1 MIGKEFPLSL
11 VRAVAGTSADEL
23 GRMLDGLQLG
33 EFIYEQPAVGD
44 VEYTFK
50 HALTQEVAYNS
61 ILSDRRKRLHER
73 TGAAIETLYA
83 ASLDDHV
90 SELAHH
96 YSRSGNADKAAEY
109 LHRAGL
115 QAFARS
121 AYQEALGQLSAA
133 IEFLGRLP
141 ESLKRDDREADLQL
155 ARTSAMQVV
164 SGLGAEGID
173 RALSRT
179 VELSERTGNTRRSF
193 EGLQGLQL
201 FHFGRA
207 EYDQALALGHR
218 LLDMARTM
226 DDPDLAFVG
235 PADGWANAES
245 PWRFHR
251 RTFDA

>member
-1 MIGKEFPLSL
+1 MSW
-11 VRAVAGTSADEL
+11 AGCSTVCS
-23 GRMLDGLQLG
+23 LG

-109 LHRAGL
+109 LRRAGQ
-115 QAFARS
+115 QALARS
-121 AYQEALGQLSAA
+121 AYQEALAQLSAA

-141 ESLKRDDREADLQL
+141 ESLQRDDREAALQL
-155 ARTSAMQVV
+155 ARTSAMRVV
-164 SGLGAEGID
+164 GGIGAEGID

-179 VELSERTGNTRRSF
+179 VELSERTGNTHRSL
-193 EGLQGLQL
+193 EGLQGLQTL
-201 FHFGRA
+201 SLRPGRVRSGAGFGTPASRHGS
-207 EYDQALALGHR
+207 DHGR
-218 LLDMARTM
+218 L
-226 DDPDLAFVG
+226 DLAFVG
-235 PADGWANAES
+235 PADDWANAES

-251 RTFDA
+251 CAFDA